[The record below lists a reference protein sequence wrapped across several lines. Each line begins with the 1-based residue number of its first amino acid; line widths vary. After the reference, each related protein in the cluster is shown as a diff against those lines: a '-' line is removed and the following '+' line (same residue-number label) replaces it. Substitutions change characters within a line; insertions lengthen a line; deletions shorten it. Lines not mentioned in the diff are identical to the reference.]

1 MLFPS
6 IFFKDRGK
14 SSLKGNWQTAL
25 LVTFFSGALMLL
37 QELISTLKLPS
48 TTLLANGQVDLY
60 LMELLTITRPMWWVM
75 LLLSVLSLLFTPAL
89 SLSCTRYFLNRIRG
103 EQPSLMNGLFGQ
115 MRHLFKALWLYILI
129 GLRVFLWSL
138 LFIIPGIVAALRY
151 SMAFYYLADDPTLSA
166 NQAIRK
172 SKAMMKPKGMKP
184 SYFLLLISFIG
195 WTLLSNVAQVLLY
208 EISPVVAMVVV
219 QALQLYISTYMNAA
233 RAAFY
238 IILTSPREKRAVF
251 RDIYR
256 QLRDIGVSESD
267 LDVGDN
273 GMPEEDEDEDEK
285 EGADQP

>member
-37 QELISTLKLPS
+37 QELVSTMKLPS
-48 TTLLANGQVDLY
+48 TSLLANGQVDLY

-75 LLLSVLSLLFTPAL
+75 LALSVLNLLFSPAL
-89 SLSCTRYFLNRIRG
+89 SLSCTRYFLNRVRG
-103 EQPSLMNGLFGQ
+103 EQPSLMDGLFGQ
-115 MRHLFKALWLYILI
+115 MRYFLKALWLYILI
-129 GLRVFLWSL
+129 GVRVFLWSL
-138 LFIIPGIVAALRY
+138 LFVIPGILAALRY
-151 SMAFYYLADDPTLSA
+151 SMAFYYLADDPSLSA
-166 NQAIRK
+166 GQAIAK
-172 SKAMMKPKGMKP
+172 SKELMKPKGMKP

-195 WTLLSNVAQVLLY
+195 WTLLSNVAQLLLY
-208 EISPVVAMVVV
+208 EISPVLAMVVV
-219 QALQLYISTYMNAA
+219 QGLQLYISTYMNAA

-238 IILTSPREKRAVF
+238 VILTTPSQKRAVF

-267 LDVGDN
+267 LDAESQ
-273 GMPEEDEDEDEK
+273 MPPEEDDEED
-285 EGADQP
+285 DQP